1 MILIIML
8 STIITIFKSMVVM
21 MALVMMM
28 IISMMMATPFHG
40 FQTPWP
46 AGPGLGKMPD
56 SDFWRPKVAK
66 MATTA

>member
-1 MILIIML
+1 
-8 STIITIFKSMVVM
+8 MVVM
-21 MALVMMM
+21 MALVMMI